1 MRSWMV
7 LGMCLWAAPV
17 GAQGLDAAVAQAC
30 AKLVACG
37 CADDTCAAGFAAVEG
52 LAPEALT
59 CLAGRPCADLC
70 ERMEGDVPVGVAT
83 CFDPARRSA
92 LGSAPAAPATATP
105 AAPATAAAAVEH
117 APAPALAGLSPTR
130 RAAIEAACGRVA
142 TCGCADVECMKNF
155 SEAGQ
160 LPDAVFGCVA
170 GFACDQLC
178 VPGSGTAGSPVY
190 EQCFSPAAVERLG
203 NGQKA
208 QAAGAYCAHLSAC
221 GCGEDDC
228 LAVHLKASTNLDA
241 ELFTCLTGRAC
252 DQICGVGKLEQ
263 GSPTFAACVA
273 PALTRKEQRLQLEM
287 ARMNAEHRVN
297 MSIIRAM
304 GGTGQQVRI
313 YDGDGNYLRTE
324 TR

>member
-1 MRSWMV
+1 MLV
-7 LGMCLWAAPV
+7 WAAPAV
-17 GAQGLDAAVAQAC
+17 GQGLDAAVAQAC

-37 CADDTCAAGFAAVEG
+37 CADDTCAAGFAGVEG

-59 CLAGRPCADLC
+59 CLAGRTCEELC
-70 ERMEGDVPVGVAT
+70 QQLEGEVPVGVAI
-83 CFDPARRSA
+83 CFDDARRAA
-92 LGSAPAAPATATP
+92 LGAAAPAAPETVAPAAPATAAP
-105 AAPATAAAAVEH
+105 AAPETAAAEY

-130 RAAIEAACGRVA
+130 RAAIEQACGRVA
-142 TCGCADVECMKNF
+142 ACGCADVECMKNF
-155 SEAGQ
+155 SEAGH
-160 LPDAVFGCVA
+160 LPDAVFACVA

-190 EQCFSPAAVERLG
+190 EQCFAPAAVERLG

-208 QAAGAYCAHLSAC
+208 QAAAAYCEHLSGC

-228 LAVHLKASTNLDA
+228 VAVHLKASTNLDA

-252 DQICGVGKLEQ
+252 DQICGAGKLDA

-273 PALTRKEQRLQLEM
+273 PALARKDQRLQLEM

-304 GGTGQQVRI
+304 GGTSQRVRI
-313 YDGDGNYLRTE
+313 YDGNGNYLRTE